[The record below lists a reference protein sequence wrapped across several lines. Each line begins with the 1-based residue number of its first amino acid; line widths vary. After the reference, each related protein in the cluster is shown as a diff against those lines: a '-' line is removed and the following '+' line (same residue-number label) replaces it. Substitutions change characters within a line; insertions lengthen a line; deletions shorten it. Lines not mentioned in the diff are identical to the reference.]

1 MGKRSEHDVYV
12 YNPVS
17 RLFQDETAEA
27 KGAAAIDPES
37 FHHVIA
43 SFQSTIDDHNT
54 SNPLKAISTS
64 QMP

>member
-1 MGKRSEHDVYV
+1 MGKRSEHKVYV
-12 YNPVS
+12 YPVS

-27 KGAAAIDPES
+27 KGGALDPES

-54 SNPLKAISTS
+54 SNP
-64 QMP
+64 